1 MMSNPKKIKGT
12 AWENL
17 LADLLNEKIDGAKAK
32 RIPGSGAIGTIVKEP
47 FLQGDV
53 RANFEGFGRPFKFEA
68 KVGYGGSKQLT
79 VKKEWLDKIIEEASN
94 DYSIP
99 ALACKFS
106 GARKKDGVQYFII
119 LDFDTFCDI
128 MNIIYDMNLI
138 LEDD

>member
-17 LADLLNEKIDGAKAK
+17 LVQLLIDKIDGARVK

-53 RANFEGFGRPFKFEA
+53 RAVFQGLRRPFKFEA

-79 VKKEWLDKIIEEASN
+79 IKKEWLDKIKEEASN

-106 GARKKDGVQYFII
+106 GARKKDGIQYFVV
-119 LDFDTFCDI
+119 LDLDVFCDI
-128 MNIIYDMNLI
+128 MNIIYDMDLI

>member
-1 MMSNPKKIKGT
+1 MSNPKKIKGT

-17 LADLLNEKIDGAKAK
+17 FADLLEENIDDAKAK

-47 FLQGDV
+47 FLQGDI
-53 RANFEGFGRPFKFEA
+53 RAIFKGFTRPFKFEA
-68 KVGYGGSKQLT
+68 KVGYGGATQLT
-79 VKKEWLDKIIEEASN
+79 IKKEWLDKIKEEASH

-106 GARKKDGVQYFII
+106 GARKSSGVQHFVV

-128 MNIIYDMNLI
+128 MNIIRDLNLI
-138 LEDD
+138 LEEI

>member
-1 MMSNPKKIKGT
+1 MMSNPKKVKGT
-12 AWENL
+12 GWENDFAEL
-17 LADLLNEKIDGAKAK
+17 LEENIDGAKAK

-53 RANFEGFGRPFKFEA
+53 RAIFEGLSRPFKFEN

-79 VKKEWLDKIIEEASN
+79 VKKEWLDKIIKEASN

>member
-1 MMSNPKKIKGT
+1 MSNPKKVKGT

-17 LADLLNEKIDGAKAK
+17 FAEMLEEKIEEAKAK
-32 RIPGSGAIGTIVKEP
+32 RIPGSGAIGTTVKEP

-53 RANFEGFGRPFKFEA
+53 RAVLKGFNRPFKFEA
-68 KVGYGGSKQLT
+68 KVGYGGATQLT
-79 VKKEWLDKIIEEASN
+79 VKKEWLDKIKEEASH

-106 GARKKDGVQYFII
+106 GARKKGGVQYFVI

-128 MNIIYDMNLI
+128 MNIVYELDSM
-138 LEDD
+138 LEER

>member
-1 MMSNPKKIKGT
+1 MSNPKKVKGT

-17 LADLLNEKIDGAKAK
+17 WAELLEENIDGAKAR

-53 RANFEGFGRPFKFEA
+53 RAIFKGFIRAFKFEN
-68 KVGYGGSKQLT
+68 KVGYGGATQLT
-79 VKKEWLDKIIEEASN
+79 IKKEWLDKIIEEAKN

-106 GARKKDGVQYFII
+106 GARKKDGVQYFVI
-119 LDFDTFCDI
+119 LDFDTFCEI
-128 MNIIYDMNLI
+128 MNIVYELNLM
-138 LEDD
+138 LEEN